1 VGTERAAWLER
12 RFGAVIEI
20 HPFDLHPEYPP
31 EGIDRE
37 ERLRRFPPGAQEHV
51 RQMIVES
58 GLPEPNPPAVIPN
71 TMPALALTAYAGAQ
85 QGGAKPLHD
94 LLFRRYWVDGHDVSQ
109 DGVLLG
115 AAEQVGLDRAA
126 AVDVLTDPYWAEVV
140 RGETVQA
147 QAMGAGGVPA
157 WVIDGR
163 VLIPGAQP
171 HELFE
176 RVLDK
181 LGHAPASGS

>member
-1 VGTERAAWLER
+1 M
-12 RFGAVIEI
+12 IEV

-31 EGIDRE
+31 EGIDRA
-37 ERLRRFPPGAQEHV
+37 ERYRHFPRGAQESV
-51 RQMIVES
+51 RQMMLDS
-58 GLPEPNPPAVIPN
+58 GLPDPNPPAVIPN

-94 LLFRRYWVDGHDVSQ
+94 ELFRRYWVDGQDVSQ
-109 DGVLLG
+109 EAVLLD
-115 AAEQVGLDRAA
+115 AAEAVGLDRSA

-140 RGETVQA
+140 RGETTQV

-157 WVIDGR
+157 WVVDGR
-163 VLIPGAQP
+163 VMIPGAQP

-176 RVLDK
+176 QVLRK
-181 LGHAPASGS
+181 LGHEPVSES

>member
-1 VGTERAAWLER
+1 
-12 RFGAVIEI
+12 VIEI

-31 EGIDRE
+31 EGVDRA
-37 ERLRRFPPGAQEHV
+37 ERLKRYPPGAQDGV
-51 RQMIVES
+51 RALIAES
-58 GLPEPNPPAVIPN
+58 GLAEPNPPAVVPN

-94 LLFRRYWVDGHDVSQ
+94 ELFRRYWVDGQDVSQ
-109 DGVLLG
+109 EGVLLD
-115 AAEQVGLDRAA
+115 AAEAVGLDRAA
-126 AVDVLTDPYWAEVV
+126 AVDVLTDPYWVEVV
-140 RGETVQA
+140 RGETVQV

-157 WVIDGR
+157 WVVDGR

-176 RVLDK
+176 RVLEK
-181 LGHAPASGS
+181 LGHEPASES

>member
-1 VGTERAAWLER
+1 
-12 RFGAVIEI
+12 VIEV

-31 EGIDRE
+31 EGVSRA
-37 ERLRRFPPGAQEHV
+37 ERLRRYPPGAQDSV
-51 RQMIVES
+51 RAMIVES

-94 LLFRRYWVDGHDVSQ
+94 ELFRRYWVDGEDVSQ
-109 DGVLLG
+109 EAVLLE
-115 AAEQVGLDRAA
+115 AADAVGLDRAEA
-126 AVDVLTDPYWAEVV
+126 GEAIGAPFWAEVV
-140 RGETVQA
+140 RGETTQV

-157 WVIDGR
+157 WVVDGR

-176 RVLDK
+176 RVLEK
-181 LGHAPASGS
+181 LGHAPSAE

>member
-1 VGTERAAWLER
+1 M
-12 RFGAVIEI
+12 IEI
-20 HPFDLHPEYPP
+20 HPFDLHPEYPA

-37 ERLRRFPPGAQEHV
+37 ERYRRFPAAAQESV

-58 GLPEPNPPAVIPN
+58 GLPDPNPPALIPN

-94 LLFRRYWVDGHDVSQ
+94 ELFRRYWVEGQNVSQ
-109 DGVLLG
+109 EDVLLD
-115 AAEQVGLDRAA
+115 AAAAVGLDRAA
-126 AVDVLTDPYWAEVV
+126 AVDVLTDPYWVEVV
-140 RGETVQA
+140 QGETVQV

-163 VLIPGAQP
+163 VMIPGAQP

-176 RVLDK
+176 RVLEK
-181 LGHAPASGS
+181 LGHKPRE